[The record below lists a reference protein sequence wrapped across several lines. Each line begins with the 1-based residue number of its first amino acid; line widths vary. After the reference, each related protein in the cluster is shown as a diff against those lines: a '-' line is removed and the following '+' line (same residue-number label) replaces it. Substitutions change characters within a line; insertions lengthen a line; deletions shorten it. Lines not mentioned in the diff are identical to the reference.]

1 MAYKY
6 RTDSVEETEELGRK
20 IGEKLR
26 EGDVIAF
33 RGGLGAGKTA
43 MTRGIALG
51 MGIRDGVSSPT
62 FALVNEYGGEPKL
75 CHFDMY
81 RISGEADLESTGF
94 FDYLD
99 GGCVIAVEW
108 SENIAELLP
117 KNATTVD
124 IAVLSENS
132 REITVYGDERFDFE

>member
-20 IGEKLR
+20 IGERLR

-99 GGCVIAVEW
+99 DGCVIAVEW

>member
-99 GGCVIAVEW
+99 DGCVIAVEW

-132 REITVYGDERFDFE
+132 REITVYGDERFDF

>member
-26 EGDVIAF
+26 KGDVIAF

-99 GGCVIAVEW
+99 DGCVIAVEW

-132 REITVYGDERFDFE
+132 REITVYGDERFDF